1 LVACSGTSLF
11 VSWRRQFLNDDVKK
25 AFKEAFK
32 RASNPQET
40 GEAIDWMENLTP
52 KRWKFGTEEKTY
64 RW

>member
-1 LVACSGTSLF
+1 